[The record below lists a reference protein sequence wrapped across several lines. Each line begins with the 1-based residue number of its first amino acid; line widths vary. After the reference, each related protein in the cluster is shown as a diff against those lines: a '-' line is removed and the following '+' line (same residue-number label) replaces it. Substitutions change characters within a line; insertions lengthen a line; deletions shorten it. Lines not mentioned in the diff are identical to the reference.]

1 MNNLPHWLPWLLCL
15 PLLWMG
21 LRWFERRNLY
31 FPSRNVEGNP
41 GLLGLGYVDLR
52 LTAADGARLHAWFVP
67 LKPRSPV
74 VLFCHGNAGNI
85 SHRLDKLLIL
95 RRAGAAVLLFDYR
108 GYGRSSGKPD
118 EQGTYLDAETAYLW
132 LTEGQNIPAQDIVVH
147 GESLGGAVALE
158 LALRRR
164 VKGLILES
172 AFTSTVDMGRLM
184 FPFLPVNRIVRF
196 RYDNLAKI
204 GKLACRTLVMHS
216 PEDDIVPYDMGQR
229 LFAAAPQPKTFCE
242 LTGLHNDGFL
252 DSGPVYEQ
260 AITRFLSS

>member
-1 MNNLPHWLPWLLCL
+1 M
-15 PLLWMG
+15 
-21 LRWFERRNLY
+21 LRWFEHSQVYHPDRILAATGAELGRPFEDVRFKASDGIELNGWF
-31 FPSRNVEGNP
+31 FPASTNSNRP
-41 GLLGLGYVDLR
+41 R
-52 LTAADGARLHAWFVP
+52 LA
-67 LKPRSPV
+67 
-74 VLFCHGNAGNI
+74 VLVCHGNAGNI